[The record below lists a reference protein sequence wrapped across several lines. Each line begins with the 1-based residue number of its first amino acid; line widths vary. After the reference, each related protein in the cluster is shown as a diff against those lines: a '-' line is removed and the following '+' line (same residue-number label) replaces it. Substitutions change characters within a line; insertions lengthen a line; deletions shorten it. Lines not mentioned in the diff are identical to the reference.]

1 MAIRSLKNNTFS
13 RSGMAGNPVIM
24 PGSYESIA
32 TVTVGAGG
40 ASSVTFTGIPSTYT
54 HLQLRMFCQFNDT
67 TAGLGGASLQFN
79 SDTGTNYTRHELI
92 GEGTAASS
100 IGFGTGTYNG
110 ATVGRFYFTPSSS
123 IFSPAIVD
131 ILDYTNTNK
140 NTTVRSLGG
149 TDVNGSGGELRFSSS
164 VWTNTAAV
172 TSITIPA
179 STTNFKQYSSIALYG
194 VN

>member
-1 MAIRSLKNNTFS
+1 MAIRSLKSGLFT
-13 RSGMAGNPVIM
+13 RSGMAGNPIIM

-100 IGFGTGTYNG
+100 IGLINQTA

-123 IFSPAIVD
+123 IFSSAIVD

-149 TDVNGSGGELRFSSS
+149 TDVNGSGGEIRFSSS
-164 VWTNTAAV
+164 AWINTAAI

-179 STTNFKQYSSIALYG
+179 PTLNFKQYSSIALYG